1 MSENTPKRSYRQLE
15 KRLIAAVLADLGVYL
30 LYLLFAGLGIVWL
43 KLTLAV
49 VGIVAGILG
58 CAFLVLIDEYKRRR
72 SRWVLCAF
80 GAIALCIVVS
90 LITRFPGPVL

>member
-15 KRLIAAVLADLGVYL
+15 RTLIVAVLADVGVYL

-49 VGIVAGILG
+49 VGIAAGILG
-58 CAFLVLIDEYKRRR
+58 CAFLVLIDEHKHRR

-80 GAIALCIVVS
+80 GAIAVCIVVS
-90 LITRFPGPVL
+90 LITRFPGPV